1 MEAAFS
7 RLTMT
12 AASAMLLLA
21 LVVLWR
27 RHVSAYITAFRTQS
41 IALALTGAVVAW
53 YGRVPELFVVAC
65 MILRPEGLDRA
76 AGAVAGWKRDVQ
88 GSHELHPLVNTETSL
103 LVSARWRWRPTRSRG
118 RSRR

>member
-27 RHVSAYITAFRTQS
+27 RHVSAYLYAFRTQS
-41 IALALTGAVVAW
+41 VALALTGAIVAW
-53 YGRVPELFVVAC
+53 YGRVPELFLVSFF
-65 MILRPEGLDRA
+65 ILLIKGWIVTRVL
-76 AGAVAGWKRDVQ
+76 AGMEARRQ
-88 GSHELHPLVNTETSL
+88 GSREL
-103 LVSARWRWRPTRSRG
+103 RG
-118 RSRR
+118 ASPKDPPVREMVVPG